1 MSQPAGLALRSIH
14 AALWGASG
22 AVLQLALQFGIQVV
36 LARLLGPEQ
45 YGLFAIAAAVISL
58 GAFFTYGVPT
68 ALVQKRTLTDEDVRF
83 ANLWQ
88 LLLGASVAAAVFALA
103 GPAAAF
109 FHEPRVAP
117 VI

>member
-1 MSQPAGLALRSIH
+1 MPQPAGLALRSIR

-22 AVLQLALQFGIQVV
+22 STLQLALQFGIQVV

-45 YGLFAIAAAVISL
+45 YGLFAMAAAVISL

-68 ALVQKRTLTDEDVRF
+68 ALVQKPALTDEDVRF
-83 ANLWQ
+83 ANLCQ
-88 LLLGASVAAAVFALA
+88 VVLGTTVAAAVFALA

-109 FHEPRVAP
+109 FQD
-117 VI
+117 